1 MPDNT
6 ELNSTGL
13 KERLRDAARI
23 YAMYGTFDPFTAQHQ
38 AILRELLLR
47 ATLRIVNSD
56 SRDIPEILI
65 IVQNSSASSSPDS
78 PGLAHRAKMAE
89 KAAYIETCPAI
100 YHAMAD
106 HISVVEAGDSSLCDT
121 LKETL
126 GVDLG
131 RTYIAMP
138 AEQWT
143 SQASR
148 VTIGEKLGWMYW
160 HDLNSALVREASF
173 MVFRDSDK
181 EVGQCAEGVRMVV
194 QPEPVP
200 EVTEADVRKAMKF
213 DPLYRGTDVPAYI
226 RDHIVSNGLYS
237 QVMPSELER
246 ENNTAAQ
253 EHNARKHP
261 KYPLT
266 VTVVAFCYG
275 NVLLV
280 RRKEAPYRTFL
291 SLPSAPVKPGEA
303 VEDTA
308 VRIMKDVAGP
318 HVPACQART
327 LGVYTREGTGG
338 YDVGMGVG
346 ADTIGLVM
354 AKEGD
359 IQWEWVPVK
368 DALKARLAFHHGRIL
383 KEFNS
388 RFPDG
393 MGDTVRI
400 VGL

>member
-13 KERLRDAARI
+13 KERLRDASRI
-23 YAMYGTFDPFTAQHQ
+23 YVMYGTFDPFTAKHQ

-47 ATLRIVNSD
+47 ATLRVVNSD

-65 IVQNSSASSSPDS
+65 IVQNSSVTSPDS

-100 YHAMAD
+100 YSTMAD
-106 HISVVEAGDSSLCDT
+106 HVSVVEAGDSSLHDT

-126 GVDLG
+126 VVDLG

-138 AEQWT
+138 AEQWA
-143 SQASR
+143 SQAAR
-148 VTIGEKLGWMYW
+148 VIIGENLGWTYW
-160 HDLNSALVREASF
+160 HDLNSALIREASF

-194 QPEPVP
+194 QAEPVP
-200 EVTEADVRKAMKF
+200 DVTEADVRKAMKF

-266 VTVVAFCYG
+266 VTVVAYCHG
-275 NVLLV
+275 NVLLI
-280 RRKEAPYRTFL
+280 RRKEAPYRAFL
-291 SLPSAPVKPGEA
+291 SLPSAPVKPGED

-308 VRIMKDVAGP
+308 VRIMKDVAGL
-318 HVPACQART
+318 HVSACQART
-327 LGVYTREGTGG
+327 LGVYTREDPGG
-338 YDVGMGVG
+338 YDVGMGVD

-354 AKEGD
+354 AKEGE